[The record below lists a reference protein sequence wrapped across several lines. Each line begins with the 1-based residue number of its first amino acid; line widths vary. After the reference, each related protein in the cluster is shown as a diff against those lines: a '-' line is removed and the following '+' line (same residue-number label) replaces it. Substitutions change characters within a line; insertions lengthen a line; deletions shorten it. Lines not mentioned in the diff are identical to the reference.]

1 MPWMPADYGL
11 GQSRIEETT
20 PTRGMSGRRGMT
32 TYAIQTAI
40 DHPHTATEAR
50 HRVACLRGLNG
61 TRSAQATKRE
71 QHRCGDWAR

>member
-1 MPWMPADYGL
+1 
-11 GQSRIEETT
+11 
-20 PTRGMSGRRGMT
+20 MT